1 MGGSETELSASFSR
15 LLRANRNYRYT
26 WMGQVVSEIG
36 DHFNNVAVFSLAL
49 QTTHSGLVVAG
60 IMLSRAVPAI
70 LAGPFAGVL
79 LDRLDRKRI
88 MIASDLVRAVVAA
101 GFIFTV
107 WRPEPWLL
115 YLLSGLLM
123 FASPFFT
130 SGRSSILP
138 AITTPEELHTANSVT
153 QTTQWATLVVGTLLA
168 GASVVQFGYAWAFV
182 LNAFSFLFSAG
193 CIWRLRRD
201 AHENISSVGDAL
213 PPRPGRPA
221 ARLASAGAARLA
233 PDGGFRAER
242 RALTETV
249 VVRPFRE
256 YGEGLRYM
264 WGAPL
269 ILGIAVINIGWAT
282 GGGAAQILFSIFGE
296 IVFHKGAAG
305 IAQIWASAG
314 VGLLIG
320 GAIGH
325 WFGKRF
331 GFHAYKRAITV
342 CYIVHGGAY
351 IVFGQ
356 MTSYALALLFIGLS
370 RAAVGVSSVLNM
382 SQLLRHVSDEF
393 RGRVF
398 ATMES
403 LVWAVMLVSMGAAG
417 IASESVDPRTI
428 AAWSGVLSSTTA
440 IAWGLLNLTG
450 RLPEPRL
457 EGIEPEEIEVH
468 GEPSATG

>member
-1 MGGSETELSASFSR
+1 MNASDGPRRALAIRAPLSCEFHRAMAGFID
-15 LLRANRNYRYT
+15 LLRHNRNYRYT
-26 WMGQVVSEIG
+26 WLGQVVSETG
-36 DHFNNVAVFSLAL
+36 DAFNNIAVFSLAL
-49 QTTHSGLVVAG
+49 ESTGSGLIVSGV
-60 IMLSRAVPAI
+60 MLARAIPAV
-70 LAGPFAGVL
+70 LAGPIAGVA
-79 LDRLDRKRI
+79 LDRLDRRRI
-88 MIASDLVRAVVAA
+88 MIASDLLRAAIA
-101 GFIFTV
+101 LAFILTV
-107 WRPEPWLL
+107 SHPAPWLL

-168 GASVVQFGYAWAFV
+168 GASVVQFGYAWAFA
-182 LNAFSFLFSAG
+182 LNSFSFLFSAS
-193 CIWRLRRD
+193 CIGRLRRD
-201 AHENISSVGDAL
+201 AHEKV
-213 PPRPGRPA
+213 A
-221 ARLASAGAARLA
+221 AVRAARLA

-242 RALTETV
+242 RALTETD

-351 IVFGQ
+351 IVFSQ

-382 SQLLRHVSDEF
+382 SQLLRHVPDEF

-428 AAWSGVLSSTTA
+428 GAWSGALSSTTA

-450 RLPEPRL
+450 RLPEPKL
-457 EGIEPEEIEVH
+457 EGIQPEEIEVH
-468 GEPSATG
+468 GEPTV